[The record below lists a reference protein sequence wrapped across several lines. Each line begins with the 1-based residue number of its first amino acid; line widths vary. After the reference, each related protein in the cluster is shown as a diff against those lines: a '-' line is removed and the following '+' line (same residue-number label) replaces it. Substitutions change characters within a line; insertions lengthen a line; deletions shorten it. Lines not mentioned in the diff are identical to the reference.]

1 MESTA
6 RWAAVY
12 AERDR
17 LLRIAR
23 SRTLNEAEAED
34 CVSEAMLR
42 CVEFEGLDEER
53 LGAFLTTVT
62 VRLCADQHR
71 ARARLLRTGGRI
83 AEPDAEPGP
92 EENVCERA
100 EAVWLAA
107 HLRRLPAHQRR
118 VVEARAAG
126 LSCADVARRFDVSVD
141 AVKSAVARART
152 SVRAALASSFG
163 LLPPILGRYRLVAA
177 GVTGTAVAGVTVGG
191 LLFVGPPDAAPRV
204 PAPRVAL
211 PPPAPA
217 VAVATAVR
225 IGPPAP
231 PAATSTTAAAR
242 AVRPRVAPPRAVR
255 PKAAPTTPP
264 IAKAGPYEFGEDQHH
279 DRYTIDER
287 VMHCVTEGVQLDPYV
302 QCRYPGGDPR

>member
-1 MESTA
+1 MDSTA

-42 CVEFEGLDEER
+42 CVEFDGLDEER

-100 EAVWLAA
+100 EAAWLAT
-107 HLRRLPAHQRR
+107 HLRRLPVHQRR

-126 LSCADVARRFDVSVD
+126 LSCADVATRLNVSVD

-163 LLPPILGRYRLVAA
+163 LLPSLAGRYRLVAA
-177 GVTGTAVAGVTVGG
+177 GVAGGVVAGATVGG
-191 LLFVGPPDAAPRV
+191 LLLLRPPDSAPPV
-204 PAPRVAL
+204 PAAPRVAL
-211 PPPAPA
+211 PPP
-217 VAVATAVR
+217 
-225 IGPPAP
+225 G
-231 PAATSTTAAAR
+231 
-242 AVRPRVAPPRAVR
+242 RPVTVTPVRVAPPARPATTTEAPARAGR
-255 PKAAPTTPP
+255 AAVTPARTARLDVAPSTPP
-264 IAKAGPYEFGEDQHH
+264 VAKAGRYGVAQDADH
-279 DRYTIDER
+279 DRYTIDQR
-287 VMHCVTEGVQLDPYV
+287 VLHCVTEGVQIDPYV
-302 QCRYPGGDPR
+302 QCRYPGGDPE